1 MCAQVHYTKDLF
13 TLVLFSPMENKLS
26 QFCKSCH
33 KDVLFIFLFIAICF
47 WQWFTVHGLRETAQ
61 NLLANQVW
69 IFIACDPWTPQ
80 IGEALKLWAPDTI
93 NTRVLKDNGG
103 CILFAPS
110 FLTSL
115 PVHTPSVSHN
125 TCLQMNSRSFFYL
138 QKLKQKTDRQAQ
150 DGETWMECK
159 CGKVCISSVY
169 HKGSFSPVDC
179 FKQVSRTDSKSLF
192 ILGSSLSGIRQRKNY
207 FIWQP

>member
-69 IFIACDPWTPQ
+69 IFIVCDPWTPQ

-115 PVHTPSVSHN
+115 PVHTLCLTQYLPSNEFQTVFVNRKKKTKNWQTGSRWRDMDGM
-125 TCLQMNSRSFFYL
+125 QM
-138 QKLKQKTDRQAQ
+138 
-150 DGETWMECK
+150 W
-159 CGKVCISSVY
+159 
-169 HKGSFSPVDC
+169 
-179 FKQVSRTDSKSLF
+179 
-192 ILGSSLSGIRQRKNY
+192 
-207 FIWQP
+207 